1 MKFCLHVRPSNTI
14 PVAQTSSSLMQQDI
28 RSPFDIFSHIFYNQ
42 LSILANRVIAPR
54 VICID
59 KFAPNHGPFTML
71 LDVLIILTIIS
82 DKAVDMSASPRQL
95 I

>member
-1 MKFCLHVRPSNTI
+1 MTV
-14 PVAQTSSSLMQQDI
+14 
-28 RSPFDIFSHIFYNQ
+28 FSHIFYNQ
-42 LSILANRVIAPR
+42 LNKFLSILANRVIAPR

-71 LDVLIILTIIS
+71 LEVLIILTIIS